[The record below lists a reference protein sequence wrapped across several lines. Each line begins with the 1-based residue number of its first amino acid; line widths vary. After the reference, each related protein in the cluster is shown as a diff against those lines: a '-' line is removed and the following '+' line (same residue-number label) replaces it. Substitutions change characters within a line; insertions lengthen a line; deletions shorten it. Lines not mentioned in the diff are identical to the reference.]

1 MSFDL
6 ISSLSE
12 LHKNEKFHGNI
23 KPDIIIKDGNYW
35 KILERFSNEKNFMSL
50 IHKDLNNKKSIYLSE
65 SFFS

>member
-23 KPDIIIKDGNYW
+23 KPDIIINDGSLW
-35 KILERFSNEKNFMSL
+35 KILERFSSEK
-50 IHKDLNNKKSIYLSE
+50 
-65 SFFS
+65 SFIS